1 MKHPARPL
9 KKQQTVA
16 PDPYDGSNRR
26 TIPMP
31 ISVEH
36 DSDSV
41 WQDFKD
47 TEAKLDTQFAST
59 DFIEIEEKDQKP

>member
-1 MKHPARPL
+1 M
-9 KKQQTVA
+9 KKQQPEA
-16 PDPYDGSNRR
+16 PDPYDGSDRL

-31 ISVEH
+31 LSVEH

-59 DFIEIEEKDQKP
+59 DFIEIEGKDQKP